1 LTDWVCTGP
10 AHAQQHALG
19 HCRFV
24 LKPLLRRVVVQMDQA
39 ALGHPQ
45 VFEPDRNAI
54 KTEIRYA
61 EFFLVLIY
69 YFKLIKLIY
78 LLCASPQILSV
89 SIFEKIEV
97 FSDLQVDRKASDS
110 RCIILLYLIILKI
123 ILNTNNYIKLRYTV
137 T

>member
-1 LTDWVCTGP
+1 
-10 AHAQQHALG
+10 
-19 HCRFV
+19 
-24 LKPLLRRVVVQMDQA
+24 MDQA

-54 KTEIRYA
+54 KTEIWHSEY
-61 EFFLVLIY
+61 FLVIIY
-69 YFKLIKLIY
+69 YFKLIFKLIY
-78 LLCASPQILSV
+78 LLYASPQILLV

-97 FSDLQVDRKASDS
+97 FSDLQVDRNASDS